1 MFHFKIF
8 FFLIIIILTIT
19 LFVLACSNADQKQ
32 SQFGVLEEASLI
44 QNITRNTKQYNKSF
58 DRTIPLPLKI
68 WPSYTQKMLAVA
80 SSRKRDTCV
89 LEGEQ
94 TNVPSMTEVEILEE
108 ATCLYTFLQEEGK
121 VLHKILELFFMGGN
135 SEAWVWE
142 SLPKNFSASNAAIA

>member
-1 MFHFKIF
+1 M
-8 FFLIIIILTIT
+8 T
-19 LFVLACSNADQKQ
+19 LLVFSCSKNDQKQ
-32 SQFGVLEEASLI
+32 SQFAVLEEASLI
-44 QNITRNTKQYNKSF
+44 QNITRNTKAYNKSF

-89 LEGEQ
+89 LEGEP

-121 VLHKILELFFMGGN
+121 VPAQYFVGLTKIKIVETGQTG
-135 SEAWVWE
+135 WIWE
-142 SLPKNFSASNAAIA
+142 KAVVKK

>member
-1 MFHFKIF
+1 MFYFKKNF
-8 FFLIIIILTIT
+8 FSIIMILAMT
-19 LFVLACSNADQKQ
+19 LLVFSCSKSGQKQ
-32 SQFGVLEEASLI
+32 SQFAVLEEASLI

-89 LEGEQ
+89 LEGEP

-121 VLHKILELFFMGGN
+121 VPAQYFVGLTKIKIVETGQTG
-135 SEAWVWE
+135 WIWE
-142 SLPKNFSASNAAIA
+142 KAVVKK

>member
-1 MFHFKIF
+1 MFHFKNF

-19 LFVLACSNADQKQ
+19 LFVISCSNADQKQ

-80 SSRKRDTCV
+80 SSQKRDTCV
-89 LEGEQ
+89 LEGNQ
-94 TNVPSMTEVEILEE
+94 LMYHL
-108 ATCLYTFLQEEGK
+108 
-121 VLHKILELFFMGGN
+121 
-135 SEAWVWE
+135 
-142 SLPKNFSASNAAIA
+142 

>member
-1 MFHFKIF
+1 VFHFKNF
-8 FFLIIIILTIT
+8 SFLIIIILTIT

-80 SSRKRDTCV
+80 SSQKRDTCV
-89 LEGEQ
+89 LEGEP
-94 TNVPSMTEVEILEE
+94 TNVSSMTEVEILEE
-108 ATCLYTFLQEEGK
+108 STCLYTFLQEEGK
-121 VLHKILELFFMGGN
+121 VPAQYFVGLTKIKILETGQIG
-135 SEAWVWE
+135 WIWE
-142 SLPKNFSASNAAIA
+142 KAVVKNRYD

>member
-1 MFHFKIF
+1 MFYFKKN
-8 FFLIIIILTIT
+8 FFLIIFILAMT
-19 LFVLACSNADQKQ
+19 LLVFSCSKSGQKQ
-32 SQFGVLEEASLI
+32 SQFAVLEEASLI

-89 LEGEQ
+89 LEGEP

-121 VLHKILELFFMGGN
+121 VPAQYFVGLIKIKVVETGQIG
-135 SEAWVWE
+135 WIWE
-142 SLPKNFSASNAAIA
+142 KAVVKK

>member
-1 MFHFKIF
+1 MFHFKNF
-8 FFLIIIILTIT
+8 SFLIIIILTIT

-80 SSRKRDTCV
+80 SSQKRDTCV
-89 LEGEQ
+89 LEGEP
-94 TNVPSMTEVEILEE
+94 TNVSSMTEVE
-108 ATCLYTFLQEEGK
+108 Y
-121 VLHKILELFFMGGN
+121 
-135 SEAWVWE
+135 
-142 SLPKNFSASNAAIA
+142 